1 MPAFDDV
8 RKSETSDC
16 QTEGGLSRDKI
27 FEEFCADRETIA
39 ALGVTD
45 GELRELSRASLLGTL
60 TCEDDLLFLLRQI
73 RAAMNPSA
81 PASIPLESI
90 HIPGGQVDGPT
101 RDFGKI
107 TETIRSAALAK
118 LDELDLKALRRSK
131 SVIGRLESA
140 WGRFTMTL
148 SRVQSIVAQV
158 SRKLARRSV
167 ISRPV

>member
-1 MPAFDDV
+1 MRAFDDV
-8 RKSETSDC
+8 RKSEASDC
-16 QTEGGLSRDKI
+16 QTEGLSRDKI
-27 FEEFCADRETIA
+27 FQEFCADRETIA

-73 RAAMNPSA
+73 RSAMNPAA

-90 HIPGGQVDGPT
+90 HIPGGQVDEPT

-118 LDELDLKALRRSK
+118 LDELDLRAARRRRSA
-131 SVIGRLESA
+131 IGRLELA
-140 WGRFTMTL
+140 VGCLTMTL
-148 SRVQSIVAQV
+148 SRMQSLVAQV
-158 SRKLARRSV
+158 SRKVARRRV